1 MADSGARWR
10 GTNRQSVLRALL
22 CAIVAALFLTP
33 TLSAQGLDY
42 VKAHYTK
49 TEHQIPMRDGVR
61 LFTAVYAPKD
71 TSRKYPILMIRTQS
85 GIRPYGAD
93 QYHADLG
100 PSPLFGK
107 EGYIFVYQDIR
118 GRWMSEGTFIDMRPH
133 NPAKGPKDVD
143 ESSDTY
149 DTIDWL
155 LKNVPNHNGKVGH
168 YGTSYRGFLVAA
180 GMIDAHPALKAAS
193 PQAPIVDWFAGDDW
207 HHNGAFFLSHAF
219 FYAPRHGTPRA
230 GPHKE
235 PHFANFNFPTPDGYD
250 FFLRLGPLANIDAKI
265 FKGQNRFWNELMTH
279 GTYDEFWKA
288 RNLRPHLKNIKP
300 AVLTVGGWFDAE
312 NLFGV
317 LEAHR
322 CFEEDRANN
331 VLVMGPWI
339 HGGWNSGTGAAL
351 GPVAFGAKTAEFY
364 REKVELPFFNFHL
377 KGKGEWKPAKAFVF
391 ETGTN
396 RWREFASWPP
406 KGTKPLAMYFQSGGR
421 LVVGQDSDPA
431 KHRQDRKPIPQAFD
445 EYVSDPARPVPYI
458 DKIGTLMM
466 PEYMCADQRF
476 AARRP
481 DALVY
486 EGEVLTKDMTL
497 AGPSTVELHVST
509 TGTDSDWIVKLI
521 DVYPDDHADPSPNP
535 AGVKMGGYQQLVR
548 GEVMRGRFRNSLE
561 KPEPFEPG
569 RPSAVT
575 FKLLDVCHTFR
586 AGHRIM
592 VQVHSSWFPLVDRNP
607 QTFVDIARARE
618 SEFRK
623 ATQRVYR
630 TKEMPSRLVAQVL
643 P

>member
-1 MADSGARWR
+1 MILA
-10 GTNRQSVLRALL
+10 T
-22 CAIVAALFLTP
+22 

-42 VKAHYTK
+42 VKSHYTK
-49 TEHQIPMRDGVR
+49 TEHQIPMRDGAR
-61 LFTAVYAPKD
+61 LFTAVYTPKD
-71 TSRKYPILMIRTQS
+71 TSQKYPILMIRTQS

-118 GRWMSEGTFIDMRPH
+118 GRWMSEGTFINMRPH
-133 NPAKGPKDVD
+133 DPKKGPKDVD

-155 LKNVPNHNGKVGH
+155 LKNIQGHNGKVGH

-180 GMIDAHPALKAAS
+180 GMIDSHPALKAAS

-207 HHNGAFFLSHAF
+207 RHNGAFFLAHAF
-219 FYAPRHGTPRA
+219 FYAPRHGSRV

-235 PHFANFNFPTPDGYD
+235 PNFANFNFPTPDGYD
-250 FFLRLGPLANIDAKI
+250 FFLRHGTLANLNASI
-265 FKGQNRFWNELMTH
+265 FKGKNSFWNELMVH
-279 GTYDEFWKA
+279 CTYDEFWKA

-300 AVLTVGGWFDAE
+300 ALLTVGGWFDAE

-322 CFEEDRANN
+322 CFEEDRANDTF
-331 VLVMGPWI
+331 VMGPWI

-377 KGKGEWKPAKAFVF
+377 KGKGAWKAPKVLAF
-391 ETGTN
+391 EMGTN
-396 RWREFASWPP
+396 QWRELASWPP
-406 KGTKPLAMYFQSGGR
+406 RGTKPLVLHFHSRGR
-421 LVVGQDSDPA
+421 FFREPPPA
-431 KHRQDRKPIPQAFD
+431 EENAAAFD

-458 DKIGTLMM
+458 DKLGTLML

-476 AARRP
+476 ASRRP
-481 DALVY
+481 DVLVY
-486 EGEVLTKDMTL
+486 ESEVLTEKLTL
-497 AGPSTVELHVST
+497 AGPITARLHVST

-521 DVYPDDHADPSPNP
+521 DVYPNNHPDPSPNP
-535 AGVKMGGYQQLVR
+535 DGVKMGGYQQLVR

-561 KPEPFEPG
+561 KPEPFTPG
-569 RPSAVT
+569 QPAAVT
-575 FKLLDVCHTFR
+575 FKLLDVFHTFR
-586 AGHRIM
+586 PGHKIM

-607 QTFVDIARARE
+607 QTYVDIARARE
-618 SEFRK
+618 SDFRK

-630 TKEMPSRLVAQVL
+630 SKAMPSQIVVTEQHDHR
-643 P
+643 

>member
-1 MADSGARWR
+1 MGGVMLVIR
-10 GTNRQSVLRALL
+10 
-22 CAIVAALFLTP
+22 VANLTP
-33 TLSAQGLDY
+33 LYTLLAFLILVLPLPAQGLDY

-49 TEHQIPMRDGVR
+49 TEHQVPMRDGVR
-61 LFTAVYAPKD
+61 LFTAVYTPKD
-71 TSRKYPILMIRTQS
+71 TSQKYPILLMRTQS

-93 QYHADLG
+93 QYHVDLG
-100 PSPLFGK
+100 PSALFGK

-118 GRWMSEGTFIDMRPH
+118 GRWMSEGTFVDLRPI

-143 ESSDTY
+143 ESSDTF

-155 LKNVPNHNGKVGH
+155 IKNVPNHNGKVGH
-168 YGTSYRGFLVAA
+168 QGMSYRGFLVAS
-180 GMIDAHPALKAAS
+180 GLIDAHPALKAAS
-193 PQAPIVDWFAGDDW
+193 PQAPIMDQFAGDDW

-219 FYAPRHGTPRA
+219 FYAPRHGSRA
-230 GPHKE
+230 GLHKE
-235 PHFANFNFPTPDGYD
+235 PHFANFTYPTPDGYD
-250 FFLRLGPLANIDAKI
+250 FFLRLGPLSNIDGNY
-265 FKGQNRFWNELMTH
+265 FKGQNRFWNDLLAH
-279 GTYDEFWKA
+279 STYDEYWKT

-322 CFEEDRANN
+322 CFEADRANN

-339 HGGWNSGTGAAL
+339 HGGWNGGTGAAL
-351 GPVAFGAKTAEFY
+351 GPVSFGSNTAAYY

-377 KGKGEWKPAKAFVF
+377 KGKGEWRPPKALAF

-396 RWREFASWPP
+396 RWREYPSWPP
-406 KGTKPLAMYFQSGGR
+406 PETKPLTLYFHPGGKLGHQPPGQS
-421 LVVGQDSDPA
+421 S
-431 KHRQDRKPIPQAFD
+431 QAFD
-445 EYVSDPARPVPYI
+445 EYVSDPAKPVPFS
-458 DKIGTLMM
+458 DKIGTIMM

-481 DALVY
+481 DVLVY
-486 EGEVLTKDMTL
+486 ESEVLAKEVML
-497 AGPSTVELHVST
+497 AGPIEVHLHVST

-521 DVYPDDHADPSPNP
+521 DVYPDDYADPSPNP
-535 AGVKMGGYQQLVR
+535 LTPTLSPAAGERGRGEGGVKMGGYQQLVR
-548 GEVMRGRFRNSLE
+548 GEVLRGRFRNSLE
-561 KPEPFEPG
+561 KPERFEPG
-569 RPSAVT
+569 KPTTVT

-586 AGHRIM
+586 PGHKMM

-607 QTFVDIARARE
+607 QKFVDIARARE
-618 SEFRK
+618 ADFQK

-630 TKEMPSRLVAQVL
+630 SKELPSRLVAQMGR
-643 P
+643 